1 MCGIAGV
8 IGRISRNEG
17 ETIVQSMLSAL
28 DHRGPDDSGFHS
40 WTFGTNVVVFGNTR
54 LSILDLSAAG
64 HQPMTERSG
73 CCSIAFNG
81 EIYNFRELQ
90 QLFDPE
96 LFQTST
102 DTELLLHAYR
112 RCPQK

>member
-64 HQPMTERSG
+64 HQPMTDRSG
-73 CCSIAFNG
+73 CCSIVFKG
-81 EIYNFRELQ
+81 EISTFRQLQ
-90 QLFDPE
+90 KLLNPE
-96 LFQTST
+96 PLQPST
-102 DTELLLHAYR
+102 
-112 RCPQK
+112 